1 MDLLFSLHSLSPIP
15 LPPPHSPTLCHNRK
29 KIMVNVFLF
38 CDFLLPGTKFKSGH
52 RSKEGFVGF
61 SNAHCEQH
69 QQLHEESFP
78 QSVHSWTVAS
88 YLDL

>member
-1 MDLLFSLHSLSPIP
+1 
-15 LPPPHSPTLCHNRK
+15 
-29 KIMVNVFLF
+29 MVNVFLF
-38 CDFLLPGTKFKSGH
+38 CDFLLPGTKFKSGP

-88 YLDL
+88 YLDLRMQSNLFIRWNWIWISLLL